1 MQKIMARHATCSVC
15 RPNML
20 ALVLQFRRRSP
31 ARPPFILKNGGN
43 SEVSEQPTAS
53 TKTYEDMQNFK
64 ALSVC

>member
-15 RPNML
+15 RPKAGFSL
-20 ALVLQFRRRSP
+20 TVQTAI
-31 ARPPFILKNGGN
+31 ARPSFTLKNGGN
-43 SEVSEQPTAS
+43 SEVGEQPTTS